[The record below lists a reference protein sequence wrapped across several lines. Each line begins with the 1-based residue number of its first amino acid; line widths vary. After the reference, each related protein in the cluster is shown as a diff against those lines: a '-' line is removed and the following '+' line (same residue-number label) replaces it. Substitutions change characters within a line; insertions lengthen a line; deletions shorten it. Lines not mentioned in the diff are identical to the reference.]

1 VLQRRGVSR
10 LLRTTLIVAVALAA
24 ADSAIVVLAVPQ
36 LLAHFGRSIP
46 STAWVVT
53 AYNLAAAIAGAVVVV
68 TAGRLRTRRLLA
80 TGLVVFAAATIGCAV
95 ATSLSMLV
103 TLRAV
108 QGVGGALVLAGAF
121 VELGPAVW
129 AAAAAIGAAA
139 GPALGGTLTQV
150 FDWRAIFVAQAPVAL
165 LAIVAALRADDVPLR
180 TRGIGRADATAA
192 VGLISGALVGALF
205 LAVVLLVEGHGFS
218 PLAAA
223 GMVSILPVAALVVR
237 RRFPSASVAAG
248 VVMLAG
254 GLALFS
260 VAPGSIAVNVAALIA
275 CGAGL
280 GACLPPTSEDAGI
293 SGVAS
298 RHAGIVLGL
307 LLLAPMLNDDLS
319 HNADSAKTKGIVL
332 VLKAPVPLLDKIPLT
347 INLYRALRASGHGKL
362 PDFTSAFEKAR
373 RDDTSAVPKLD
384 ALQQSLDRVQQNAI
398 SMSFRRPFAVAA
410 LLALLALVPI
420 AAGRVVAVARLPA

>member
-1 VLQRRGVSR
+1 MTR
-10 LLRTTLIVAVALAA
+10 LLRLTLIVAVALAA

-36 LLAHFGRSIP
+36 LLEDFGRSIP

-53 AYNLAAAIAGAVVVV
+53 AYNLAAAVAGAIVVVA
-68 TAGRLRTRRLLA
+68 AGRLRTRPLLTA
-80 TGLVVFAAATIGCAV
+80 GLVVFASATVGCAL
-95 ATSLSMLV
+95 ASSLSMLV
-103 TLRAV
+103 ALRVV

-150 FDWRAIFVAQAPVAL
+150 FDWRAIFVFQAPVAL
-165 LAIVAALRADDVPLR
+165 IAIAAAVRSEDVPLR
-180 TRGIGRADATAA
+180 SRGRGRVDATAA
-192 VGLISGALVGALF
+192 VALISGALVGALF
-205 LAVVLLVEGHGFS
+205 LAVVLLVEGHGFT

-223 GMVSILPVAALVVR
+223 ALVSILPVAAIAVR
-237 RRFPSASVAAG
+237 RRFPSASVAVG
-248 VVMLAG
+248 VVLLAG

-260 VAPGSIAVNVAALIA
+260 VAPGSIAVNVAALVA

-280 GACLPPTSEDAGI
+280 GVCLPPTSEDAGI

-319 HNADSAKTKGIVL
+319 HNADAAKTKGIVA

-347 INLYRALRASGHGKL
+347 IDLYRALRASGHGQL
-362 PDFTSAFEKAR
+362 PDFRSAFAKAR
-373 RDDTSAVPKLD
+373 RGDAGAVAKLD
-384 ALQQSLDRVQQNAI
+384 ALQHSLDRIQQDAI

-420 AAGRVVAVARLPA
+420 GAGRVAAVARLPA

>member
-1 VLQRRGVSR
+1 VSR

-68 TAGRLRTRRLLA
+68 TAGRLRTRRLLV

-165 LAIVAALRADDVPLR
+165 AAIVAAVKADDIPLR

-192 VGLISGALVGALF
+192 VALISGALVGALF

-237 RRFPSASVAAG
+237 RRFPSTSVAAG

-260 VAPGSIAVNVAALIA
+260 VAPGSIAVNVAALVA

-347 INLYRALRASGHGKL
+347 IDLYRALRASGHGKL

-373 RDDTSAVPKLD
+373 RNDAGAVPKLD
-384 ALQQSLDRVQQNAI
+384 ALQQSLDRVQRDAI
-398 SMSFRRPFAVAA
+398 SMSFKRPFAVAA

-420 AAGRVVAVARLPA
+420 GAGRVVAVARLPA

>member
-1 VLQRRGVSR
+1 MPR
-10 LLRTTLIVAVALAA
+10 LLRVTLITAVALAA

-36 LLAHFGRSIP
+36 LLSHFGQSIP

-53 AYNLAAAIAGAVVVV
+53 AYNLAAAIAGTVVVI
-68 TAGRLRTRRLLA
+68 AASRLRTRRLL
-80 TGLVVFAAATIGCAV
+80 TVGLLVFATATIGCAV
-95 ATSLSMLV
+95 STSLSMLV
-103 TLRAV
+103 ALRAV
-108 QGVGGALVLAGAF
+108 QGVGGALVLCGAF

-165 LAIVAALRADDVPLR
+165 VAVAAALRSEDVPLR
-180 TRGIGRADATAA
+180 IRGLGRADATAVVA
-192 VGLISGALVGALF
+192 LISGALVGALF

-223 GMVSILPVAALVVR
+223 GMVSLLPVSAIVVR

-248 VVMLAG
+248 VVTLAA
-254 GLALFS
+254 GLGLFS
-260 VAPGSIAVNVAALIA
+260 IAPGSIAVNVVALVA

-280 GACLPPTSEDAGI
+280 GVCLPPTSEEAGI
-293 SGVAS
+293 TGVAS

-307 LLLAPMLNDDLS
+307 LLLAPMLSDDLS
-319 HNADSAKTKGIVL
+319 HNADAAKTKGIVI

-373 RDDTSAVPKLD
+373 RDDANAVPKLD
-384 ALQQSLDRVQQNAI
+384 ALQQSLDRVQQDAI
-398 SMSFRRPFAVAA
+398 AMSFKRPFAVAA
-410 LLALLALVPI
+410 ILALLALVPL

>member
-1 VLQRRGVSR
+1 MSR
-10 LLRTTLIVAVALAA
+10 LLHVTLITAVALAA
-24 ADSAIVVLAVPQ
+24 ADSAIVVLALPQ
-36 LLAHFGRSIP
+36 LLADFGRSIP
-46 STAWVVT
+46 STAWVIT
-53 AYNLAAAIAGAVVVV
+53 SYNLAAAIAGVVLVI
-68 TAGRLRTRRLLA
+68 AAARLRTRPLLA
-80 TGLVVFAAATIGCAV
+80 TGLIVFAAATIGCAL
-95 ATSLSMLV
+95 APSLSVLV
-103 TLRAV
+103 ALRAV
-108 QGVGGALVLAGAF
+108 QGIGGALVLGGAF

-165 LAIVAALRADDVPLR
+165 AAIVAALRSEDVALR
-180 TRGIGRADATAA
+180 SRGLGRADATAS

-205 LAVVLLVEGHGFS
+205 LAVVLLVEGHGFT

-237 RRFPSASVAAG
+237 RRFPSASVPAG
-248 VVMLAG
+248 VIVLAG

-260 VAPGSIAVNVAALIA
+260 VAPGSIPVNVAALVA

-280 GACLPPTSEDAGI
+280 GVCLPPTSEDAGI
-293 SGVAS
+293 MGVAS

-307 LLLAPMLNDDLS
+307 LLLAPMLSDDLS
-319 HNADSAKTKGIVL
+319 HNADTAKTKGIVM

-362 PDFTSAFEKAR
+362 PDFSSAFDKAR
-373 RDDTSAVPKLD
+373 RSDADAIPKLND
-384 ALQQSLDRVQQNAI
+384 LQHSLDQIQQDAI
-398 SMSFRRPFAVAA
+398 ARSFKRPFAVAA
-410 LLALLALVPI
+410 ILALLSLIPFG
-420 AAGRVVAVARLPA
+420 AGRVAAVARLPA